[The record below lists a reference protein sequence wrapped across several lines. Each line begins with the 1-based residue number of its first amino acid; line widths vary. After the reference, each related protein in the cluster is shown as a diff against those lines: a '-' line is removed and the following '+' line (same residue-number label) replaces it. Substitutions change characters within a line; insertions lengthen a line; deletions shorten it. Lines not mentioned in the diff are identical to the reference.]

1 MDTKFD
7 DSDVSE
13 KISGFG
19 IGELGNVPET
29 TPYDELIATE
39 INRKSKQI
47 TGKFEAH
54 DLNTNKI
61 HEFDTLD
68 KMIEFM
74 RVYVVGSMRDEEFCL
89 FAPGYSVGD
98 LYTLDTGEFRLT
110 WRRAIKLTEPKTYC
124 DECGGD
130 VKNGRCIVCGE
141 TDMIRTTWTTW
152 DNHKEILS
160 RH

>member
-1 MDTKFD
+1 MNTQFD

-39 INRKSKQI
+39 IERKTKLI
-47 TGKFEAH
+47 TRNFEAH